1 MRLAKLVQMR
11 FWQIHFD
18 LDQILKLL
26 CRHFQ
31 MKKNFPS
38 RSSSYSKPGQ
48 NGCNKLVA
56 LLEETIMIMNIVC
69 IIVCLWSQYPE
80 RTLSHFIYYKNLKFI
95 NVLRSYIHMHG
106 WLVHCG
112 YCQAN
117 ITCRTSSNPDLIQ
130 NYFLSTE
137 IFSLSLSLD
146 IHSEQMSQC
155 ASHSCLRNVF
165 FVWKVPCQLLALPK

>member
-1 MRLAKLVQMR
+1 MSEILILPNFLFLLNLFLSNLYSINQL
-11 FWQIHFD
+11 
-18 LDQILKLL
+18 LDQILKLR

-80 RTLSHFIYYKNLKFI
+80 RTLSHFLYYKNLNFI
-95 NVLRSYIHMHG
+95 NVLYISTCMVG
-106 WLVHCG
+106 WFIVVIVRQTSLVRLLLTL
-112 YCQAN
+112 
-117 ITCRTSSNPDLIQ
+117 IWFRIISSQ
-130 NYFLSTE
+130 RKYFPL
-137 IFSLSLSLD
+137 
-146 IHSEQMSQC
+146 
-155 ASHSCLRNVF
+155 
-165 FVWKVPCQLLALPK
+165 